1 MLRDN
6 SQGRQPDD
14 AGIERSRRGFKEQL
28 SQKIAITLAKSRSL
42 ADNMGTKDYHQG
54 KQTCSECGTT
64 FHGKGNADTCSVACR
79 VAKSRS

>member
-28 SQKIAITLAKSRSL
+28 AQKMAVTLAKADGYANKNNTEKMRTCSQCGDGFHGRADQDTCSTKCRMAKSRS
-42 ADNMGTKDYHQG
+42 
-54 KQTCSECGTT
+54 
-64 FHGKGNADTCSVACR
+64 
-79 VAKSRS
+79 